1 MPCAKYPRDF
11 LIFRTRR
18 LPGLG
23 VILGA
28 MLIALNEHVFP
39 PTYRCGPDPYA

>member
-11 LIFRTRR
+11 LIFRARR

-23 VILGA
+23 VNSGVILGAVLGA
-28 MLIALNEHVFP
+28 MLIALDEHVFP
-39 PTYRCGPDPYA
+39 PTH